1 MANPLKNAKNVLVLI
16 TGASRGIGY
25 ELALQF
31 GQIFAGTRFQFF
43 LLARSR
49 SGLEE
54 VAEKI
59 CKIKNASSGNVE
71 IVVADLSTP
80 ECSSAFENIQQK
92 IKELETK
99 NKFDLCLIIHN
110 AGTVGDLTKKSS
122 ELNEIE
128 QWQNYLQTNLLS
140 TILLNNLIYSV
151 ICKEEKKI
159 FIINVTSLLSVKPY
173 PSFTQ
178 YSVGKAA
185 REAYFRAFAIEH
197 PNCRVLSYS
206 PGPVDTT
213 MHSEVAEKTYDAG
226 VREVFGKKRHDSNLH
241 RKLLTPT
248 ETVQRLIHLL
258 EKNNFEN
265 GSRVDY
271 FDK

>member
-31 GQIFAGTRFQFF
+31 GQLFAGIRFQFF
-43 LLARSR
+43 LLARNK

-54 VAEKI
+54 VAENI

-80 ECSSAFENIQQK
+80 CSSAFEGITEK
-92 IKELETK
+92 IKELESK

-110 AGTVGDLTKKSS
+110 AGSVGDLTKKSS
-122 ELNEIE
+122 ELNNIE

-151 ICKEEKKI
+151 IFKEEKKI
-159 FIINVTSLLSVKPY
+159 FIINLTSLLSVKPY

-185 REAYFRAFAIEH
+185 REAYFRAFATEH
-197 PNCRVLSYS
+197 PECRVLNYS
-206 PGPVDTT
+206 PGPVDTI